1 MNMHK
6 RPLALILAVCG
17 ILALA
22 VGSGYRVQAQAP
34 GQAVDESGAPIFKVD
49 PFWPKPLPN
58 RWSMQQVTGLTVEAA
73 NDHIWFINR
82 GAVAEGDEIGG
93 GDNPPRIL
101 CCTRGPEVVELDQE
115 GNVLHAWGGPG
126 YIPEWPTAMQTVI
139 PDSKGFV
146 WVAGTAAQDSILK
159 YTKEG
164 KLVWDFGYRP
174 PADAKDFKENNQMTD
189 AFGSKGRLQLD

>member
-1 MNMHK
+1 MIRK
-6 RPLALILAVCG
+6 KSFTAVLATVVMCAL
-17 ILALA
+17 LALA
-22 VGSGYRVQAQAP
+22 AGSVSQAQAP
-34 GQAVDESGAPIFKVD
+34 GQAVDKNGAPMFKVD

-93 GDNPPRIL
+93 SDNPPRIL

-139 PDSKGFV
+139 PDSKGRRYLASGLPRRE
-146 WVAGTAAQDSILK
+146 W
-159 YTKEG
+159 
-164 KLVWDFGYRP
+164 
-174 PADAKDFKENNQMTD
+174 
-189 AFGSKGRLQLD
+189 